1 MKLWEPGVLPK
12 HPAVLALAVSHTAVI
27 RVVLALLF
35 LLPPVLHAQSNQP
48 DFSRNVITRKMP
60 EYPPIAR
67 SLRLAGTVK
76 LKTIVAADG
85 TPKSVV
91 VTGGPPIFCA
101 AAVSAVRQWKWT
113 SASGETTEFVEVIF
127 QPD

>member
-1 MKLWEPGVLPK
+1 MKLWGPGVLPK

-35 LLPPVLHAQSNQP
+35 LPPVLHAQANQP

-76 LKTIVAADG
+76 LKTIVAANG
-85 TPKSVV
+85 TAKSVE

-101 AAVSAVRQWKWT
+101 SAVSAVRQWKWT
-113 SASGETTEFVEVIF
+113 SASGETTEFVEVTF